1 MNPRTTGLKSI
12 AYELGLSINTVSRAL
27 RDCDDISDSTKE
39 RVRQKAYEL
48 GYMPNN
54 VSQFIKRDGKRL
66 VAVVIN
72 SLKNSF
78 FSVVCEKL
86 VKIFSEENYDFT
98 IIYASTKK
106 FELDVLKQC
115 ISQRIDGIISL
126 LEPEDSVIENAK
138 LNQIPLVIIGRQIN
152 KDYIDEIYLD
162 DEMGGQLA
170 ANYLV
175 NYHKLDKFVYIKM
188 PNAECSKRRQKSFV
202 STLKSLL
209 PSSECIILDQ
219 KQINSQMINLINQ
232 GYLGIFCFND
242 ELAYNL
248 LKILNKEIPN
258 VRRVYPRLHI
268 IGFDCLSTRVCGLVD
283 ITSIDYDYDEICEKA
298 FDLLELRLKDIKREK
313 TIIKLPVKLHQR
325 KYF

>member
-48 GYMPNN
+48 GYLPNN

-66 VAVVIN
+66 VAVIIN
-72 SLKNSF
+72 SLKNNF
-78 FSVVCEKL
+78 FSVICDKL
-86 VKIFSEENYDFT
+86 VNLISSENFDFT
-98 IIYASTKK
+98 IIYASSKK

-115 ISQRIDGIISL
+115 ISQRIDGIITF
-126 LEPEDSVIENAK
+126 LEPEDSVIETAK

-162 DEMGGQLA
+162 DELGGQLA
-170 ANYLV
+170 ANYLI
-175 NYHKLDKFVYIKM
+175 NFHKLEKFIYIKM
-188 PNAECSKRRQKSFV
+188 PNAECSKRRQKSFIATV
-202 STLKSLL
+202 NNLL
-209 PSSECIILDQ
+209 PNSDCIVLDQ
-219 KQINSQMINLINQ
+219 KQISGQMIDLINK

-248 LKILNKEIPN
+248 LKILNKKIPN

-268 IGFDCLSTRVCGLVD
+268 VGFDCLSTRVCGLMD
-283 ITSIDYDYDEICEKA
+283 LTSIDYDYDEICEIAFNTLKA
-298 FDLLELRLKDIKREK
+298 RMKNNKKEK
-313 TIIKLPVKLHQR
+313 SVVKLTVTLHQR
-325 KYF
+325 KYV

>member
-1 MNPRTTGLKSI
+1 MNPRSTGLKSI

-66 VAVVIN
+66 VAVIVN
-72 SLKNSF
+72 SLKNMY
-78 FSVVCEKL
+78 FSIVCEKL
-86 VKIFSEENYDFT
+86 VSIFSEENYDFT
-98 IIYASTKK
+98 IVYASSKRL
-106 FELDVLKQC
+106 ELDVLKQC
-115 ISQRIDGIISL
+115 ISQRIDGIITL

-138 LNQIPLVIIGRQIN
+138 LNHISLVIIGRQVN
-152 KDYIDEIYLD
+152 KDYIDEIYTD
-162 DEMGGQLA
+162 DELGGKLA

-188 PNAECSKRRQKSFV
+188 PNVECSRRRQKAFQQ
-202 STLKSLL
+202 TLSALL
-209 PSSECIILDQ
+209 PDSECLILDP
-219 KQINSQMINLINQ
+219 KQMNSQMMNLINQ

-242 ELAYNL
+242 ELAYTL
-248 LKILNKEIPN
+248 LKGLNKEIPN
-258 VRRVYPRLHI
+258 IRKVYPRLHI
-268 IGFDCLSTRVCGLVD
+268 IGFDCLSTRVCGLMD
-283 ITSIDYDYDEICEKA
+283 ITSIDYDYDEICHTAFTLLQEK
-298 FDLLELRLKDIKREK
+298 LKNMNREK
-313 TIIKLPVKLHQR
+313 KVVKLPVKLHQR

>member
-115 ISQRIDGIISL
+115 ISQRIDGIITL

-152 KDYIDEIYLD
+152 KEYIDEIYLD
-162 DEMGGQLA
+162 DETGGQLA

-175 NYHKLDKFVYIKM
+175 NFHKLDKFVYIKM

-202 STLKSLL
+202 ATLKSLL
-209 PSSECIILDQ
+209 PSSECLILDQ
-219 KQINSQMINLINQ
+219 KQINSQMVNLINQ

-268 IGFDCLSTRVCGLVD
+268 VGFDCLSTRVCGLVD

-298 FDLLELRLKDIKREK
+298 FQLLELKLKDIKREK
-313 TIIKLPVKLHQR
+313 TVIKLPVKLHQR